1 MKRWALLLG
10 LVALA
15 GCARFAPRP
24 LAPAQTAA
32 QLEAHSLVAP
42 ALRSFVETHLHRNFP
57 EWPLGL
63 SVTLPVFNRNPRA
76 NAEAPA
82 RRVEAAARFNALPA
96 RALAEIDLAV
106 AGYCAAAQKPAEAD
120 TMLAAQAMRDAGE
133 ISKSELTGLQ
143 LQLSASALAR
153 LDALVKAQP
162 AAGQLEDAVESPFD
176 VPLAPIESVRHP
188 PQS

>member
-32 QLEAHSLVAP
+32 QLEAHSLTAP

-57 EWPLGL
+57 EWPQGL

-76 NAEAPA
+76 NAEAP
-82 RRVEAAARFNALPA
+82 ARFNALPA

-120 TMLAAQAMRDAGE
+120 TLLAAQAMRDAGE